1 VVLKE
6 MLVAA
11 DFKQLAVVVL
21 VKSVVPMDQE
31 QVEMDF

>member
-11 DFKQLAVVVL
+11 QFKQLVVVVL
-21 VKSVVPMDQE
+21 VKLVVLMDQE